1 VSSPHPIKP
10 AIVSA
15 PAVTASVPR
24 FSTRPVHPFSLS
36 CAFDRQRGQFV
47 VLAGARAG
55 ACAVVASAVLAL
67 GTFGFVRSAVFG
79 GSGGPSTASASVTP
93 PLASTA
99 MSATTTTVTP
109 TKPQNTEPAPKAKP
123 AAKSAKAA
131 KATKAAKV
139 ARDEAPLASATPAAA
154 VVAPTIK
161 HHTPAEPSAENT
173 ERQPGRDYLVVL
185 TLRTKASAEK
195 ARETLLRK
203 GVATTVERSLPGL
216 SADRKYSLVGLTGFD
231 PDSDRSKLDKQ
242 LKRLKALKL
251 DAKPYT
257 WRG

>member
-10 AIVSA
+10 GLAPA

-36 CAFDRQRGQFV
+36 CEFDRQRGQFV

-67 GTFGFVRSAVFG
+67 GTFGFVRSALFG
-79 GSGGPSTASASVTP
+79 GHGGPGAASASVTP
-93 PLASTA
+93 PLASTTA
-99 MSATTTTVTP
+99 AATTTTATP
-109 TKPQNTEPAPKAKP
+109 TKSQNAEPSPKAKS
-123 AAKSAKAA
+123 AARAVKSTKS
-131 KATKAAKV
+131 TKAAKPV
-139 ARDEAPLASATPAAA
+139 KDDATVASATL
-154 VVAPTIK
+154 APTIK
-161 HHTPAEPSAENT
+161 HHTPAAPAET
-173 ERQPGRDYLVVL
+173 AERRQAGLDYLVVL

-231 PDSDRSKLDKQ
+231 PDSDRPQLDKQ

-251 DAKPYT
+251 DPKPYT